1 MGRKVFLILR
11 DVLDSETL
19 QHLREELPTAQWQ
32 EGSAT
37 TGAAARDRKRNLQV
51 SPEEPRLESWQDTVE
66 QALRSHPMM
75 QFLVVPKYFMP
86 PVFNRYD
93 ETMFYRDHVDFPL
106 LTKRGEPRMRADF
119 SITLFLSKPEEY
131 SGGELIIGFND
142 GDRRIKLQAGEAI
155 VYPASTLHRV
165 ETVHS
170 GSRVA
175 AITTIQSHIRGEER
189 HAILQDLVYL
199 WRRVEDIAPNSPEFR
214 LAAKIHHNLIR
225 LWAD

>member
-11 DVLDSETL
+11 DVLDSATL
-19 QHLREELPTAQWQ
+19 QHLREDLPTAQWQ
-32 EGSAT
+32 EGNT
-37 TGAAARDRKRNLQV
+37 TAGAAARDRKRNLQV
-51 SPEEPRLESWQDTVE
+51 SSEEVRLTSWQETVE
-66 QALRSHPMM
+66 KALRLHPMM
-75 QFLVVPKYFMP
+75 QFLLVPKYLMP

-93 ETMFYRDHVDFPL
+93 QDMFYKDHVDFPL
-106 LTKRGEPRMRADF
+106 LLKHSEPRMRADF
-119 SITLFLSKPEEY
+119 SITLFLSRPEEY

-142 GDRRIKLQAGEAI
+142 GERKVKLQAGEAI

-165 ETVHS
+165 EPVQS
-170 GSRVA
+170 GSRIA

-199 WRRVEDIAPNSPEFR
+199 WRRVEDLAPNSPEFR

-225 LWAD
+225 LWAE